1 VAQLV
6 VRVEMPE
13 FNVEAFVAKL
23 EGLGVKLT
31 AVPLADGKVRINRWR
46 MLHAVD
52 AKQIDQLWASQIG
65 ENQARIDLLAAH
77 LAPASAKVA
86 TNAAAPVRAPARSG
100 EGEVKEVKSDVK
112 SKDRLGAR
120 PSTVPSTSPAP
131 VRPPAI
137 ARRTV

>member
-1 VAQLV
+1 
-6 VRVEMPE
+6 MPE
-13 FNVEAFVAKL
+13 FSVEAFVAKL
-23 EGLGVKLT
+23 ESLGVKLT

-77 LAPASAKVA
+77 LASASAKVA
-86 TNAAAPVRAPARSG
+86 TNAAAPVGAPARSG
-100 EGEVKEVKSDVK
+100 EGEVKSEVKSELK
-112 SKDRLGAR
+112 PKDRPGVR
-120 PSTVPSTSPAP
+120 PSLVPSTSPAP
-131 VRPPAI
+131 VRPPATT